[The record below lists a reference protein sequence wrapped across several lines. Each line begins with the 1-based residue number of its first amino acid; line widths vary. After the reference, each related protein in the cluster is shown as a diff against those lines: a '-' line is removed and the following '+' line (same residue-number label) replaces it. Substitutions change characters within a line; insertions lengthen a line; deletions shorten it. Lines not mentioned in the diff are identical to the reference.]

1 MEHSRIVVLNGAPSS
16 GKTTISSAFRDERA
30 SLGDFWLVTGIDDYL
45 AKLPT
50 EWRSADGRGGPYA
63 ADGVRFEA
71 VEGEMRVN
79 VGSVGRLLLRA
90 YQASVA
96 AASRAGLN
104 VMVDEVVVDRTSWQ
118 DWGVALAGLDVV
130 WVGIRCS
137 ADVAEERNRARGDE
151 RYAGLATV
159 LTVAVHQDAIYDFE
173 IDTTALSTD
182 ASGCTRGTH
191 PSPRVPND
199 VVLTTASLID
209 PLELA
214 ISERPEGCPVRRKGE
229 TLRHNWDSGVE
240 DYGSPE
246 YVVGVGVGRPPA
258 LLILWKFS
266 AVIQAS
272 VQSACDAT
280 PGGTVLQS
288 YPDEAIARSQP
299 C

>member
-50 EWRSADGRGGPYA
+50 EWRSAGGRSGPYA

-71 VEGEMRVN
+71 VEGEVRVN

-118 DWGVALAGLDVV
+118 DWGIALAGLDVV

-151 RYAGLATV
+151 RYAGLATA
-159 LTVAVHQDAIYDFE
+159 LTVTVHQDAIYDFE
-173 IDTTALSTD
+173 IDTTALT
-182 ASGCTRGTH
+182 
-191 PSPRVPND
+191 
-199 VVLTTASLID
+199 
-209 PLELA
+209 
-214 ISERPEGCPVRRKGE
+214 
-229 TLRHNWDSGVE
+229 
-240 DYGSPE
+240 
-246 YVVGVGVGRPPA
+246 PPA
-258 LLILWKFS
+258 ALEELTHHLGYR
-266 AVIQAS
+266 
-272 VQSACDAT
+272 T
-280 PGGTVLQS
+280 T
-288 YPDEAIARSQP
+288 
-299 C
+299 